1 MTAVDR
7 GDGDGGNGGGKG
19 GDGDRAGGRAGCVLS
34 ADGAYAARLALAP
47 GTAHDWYPE
56 RWTLDSPEPYA
67 VPLPGNRPEHPT
79 TQMLPLADGRVLVAR
94 RVERAHQLA
103 LLYPTGPG
111 TGETPL
117 GVIDSARLTLLP
129 PAPGGR
135 LAYALVPGAHSST
148 VWLVAGGP
156 YGPQQVAS
164 VQGRCSG
171 GGWLDRDG
179 RLLVLDR
186 AERARDSRTTTKS
199 VVVDLG
205 RGGETS
211 PLLQITERSDDRL
224 LLADPDSGLLLVRSD
239 APSPGEARLGWGVS
253 GSHRPMRFPLALRPA
268 GVRLTPFAVQPG
280 QPLEPENCAVAL
292 RADGPNGTWIALWRP
307 GNRLLRHIAAPDG
320 WLTGTGTWTA
330 DGELRL
336 PYVTAQATCGV
347 ARVRADGLEEGG
359 GAAEL
364 TAGPGAGGGPVAVT
378 VAGTGTGTGTGTGA
392 GATGGGAAG
401 AGAALE
407 VSATGQAA
415 RPPGAGRFRTVVV
428 ARRTGSWRPE
438 SLPGPPEST
447 VTLGLVTT
455 LAVGDAGGAGDTAAP
470 APRTGTGGGTGAWPG
485 VGPGAH
491 AGAEYAAGATG
502 AHAWDT
508 PPGGTPRPVHL
519 RHAPITRG

>member
-1 MTAVDR
+1 MTVCANEMTAVDR
-7 GDGDGGNGGGKG
+7 

-307 GNRLLRHIAAPDG
+307 GHRLLRHIAAPDG

-378 VAGTGTGTGTGTGA
+378 VAGTGTGTGTGA